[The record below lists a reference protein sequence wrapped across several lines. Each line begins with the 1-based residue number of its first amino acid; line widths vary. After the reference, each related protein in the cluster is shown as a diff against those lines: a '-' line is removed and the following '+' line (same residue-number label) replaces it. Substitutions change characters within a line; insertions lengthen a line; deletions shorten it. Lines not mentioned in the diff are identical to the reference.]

1 MKCFV
6 YTCAITFRISP
17 HVQHPSLRLM
27 LVTLDSWLQFIMELT
42 QDFRTNN
49 NSTYI
54 NGFIKQGASFEP
66 PTLPSFSYEGG
77 FSNLKT
83 CSSQICALHEFKLY
97 NTLIMR
103 SRLRVDTIIDMILW
117 WHYNTLWWFKHFVTM
132 SSQHH
137 VKYDDI
143 NTKCWTH
150 Y

>member
-1 MKCFV
+1 
-6 YTCAITFRISP
+6 
-17 HVQHPSLRLM
+17 M
-27 LVTLDSWLQFIMELT
+27 LATLDSWLQFIMELR

-54 NGFIKQGASFEP
+54 NGFIKQGVSFEP

-103 SRLRVDTIIDMILW
+103 SRLRVDTIIDMIL
-117 WHYNTLWWFKHFVTM
+117 
-132 SSQHH
+132 
-137 VKYDDI
+137 
-143 NTKCWTH
+143 
-150 Y
+150 